1 MRLHK
6 VSLENYRFFEN
17 QEFDFKGK
25 NVLLYGE
32 NGSGKSSLFYAL
44 NKFFQYYKNPINAKE
59 NIKKAKNIFVSD
71 EKLPKITMTFDDG
84 NIELTE
90 SGISNEAH
98 KTDISTIGETKLF
111 LTYKDIYRLNNL
123 FKKELTYL
131 EFKELFEALFYSE
144 LHDNFK
150 SLEESLAR
158 IKEFIKEN
166 RADFEDKVN
175 EIIKTI
181 LDFNETWT
189 YELEHIAKID
199 SIDKD
204 VLPNMYDTVYYLSSE
219 YESNLGSRIE
229 DLKLYFGFYESLS
242 FERSEIG
249 EALSKLESIAEEISH
264 YTEENNRYEDAI
276 VINNKE
282 LIESNGELDGL
293 LETLNPTTEFAALWN
308 QCRSHTASINQ
319 QINSKLASLKDKIN
333 ELLIFLGANIKIEAI
348 SQKDYIKFDIDFIF
362 GKVVQSVDFT
372 LKYQD
377 KTLDN
382 HSENLNEAKISALNT
397 AIYFSSV
404 LEKQPQFPV
413 LVLDDLLISLD
424 MNNREKVLE
433 LLLNQTYFG
442 ENYQIIIFTHDRA
455 FFEMARYKFDFM
467 QKNKWHHIEMFLDEA
482 NGYEKAFVKNHEGY
496 LELAKGHFK
505 NKDYPA
511 TANYLRKEVE
521 KIFSEKLNLNKLE
534 SVVELARK
542 AENHKK
548 FEKMFAPLIT
558 ALHAFS
564 NCEHIPPDKKEEKC
578 KEFASK
584 VLVAV
589 EAVQNIAQEHDFY
602 DINGIKDKILNPQS
616 HYDSSEPLYKKEL
629 EDAIKAIESLQ
640 TSIGEII

>member
-44 NKFFQYYKNPINAKE
+44 NKFFQYYKNPNIAKE
-59 NIKKAKNIFVSD
+59 NIQKAKNIFLVND
-71 EKLPKITMTFDDG
+71 ELPKITLTFDDG

-90 SGISNEAH
+90 SGLNSEAH

-123 FKKELTYL
+123 FKKELTYF
-131 EFKELFEALFYSE
+131 EFKELFEALFYSDIHYKFE
-144 LHDNFK
+144 SFEEN
-150 SLEESLAR
+150 LEQ

-166 RADFEDKVN
+166 RSDFEDKVN

-181 LDFNETWT
+181 LSFQNNWIK
-189 YELEHIAKID
+189 ELEPKEDHY
-199 SIDKD
+199 DK
-204 VLPNMYDTVYYLSSE
+204 VFYISSE
-219 YESNLGSRIE
+219 YESKFNSRIE
-229 DLKLYFGFYESLS
+229 GLKLYFGFYESLS
-242 FERSEIG
+242 FERSEVQ

-264 YTEENNRYEDAI
+264 YTEENDRYEDVV

-293 LETLNPTTEFAALWN
+293 LETLNSATEFAAFWN
-308 QCRSHTASINQ
+308 QCQSHTASINQ
-319 QINSKLASLKDKIN
+319 QINSKLASLQDKIN
-333 ELLIFLGANIKIEAI
+333 ELLVFLGANIKIEAI

-404 LEKQPQFPV
+404 LEKQPQYPI

-424 MNNREKVLE
+424 MSNREKVLE
-433 LLLNQTYFG
+433 LLLNPTYFG

-455 FFEMARYKFDFM
+455 FFEMAKKKFDFV
-467 QKNKWHHIEMFLDEA
+467 QKDKWHDVEMFLDLDA
-482 NGYEKAFVKNHEGY
+482 TSGIEKAFVKNHQGY
-496 LELAKGHFK
+496 LELAKGHFQ

-521 KIFSEKLNLNKLE
+521 KIFSEKMNLNKLE

-542 AENHKK
+542 AGNHKK
-548 FEKMFAPLIT
+548 FEKMFVPLLT
-558 ALHAFS
+558 ALQAFS
-564 NCEHIPPDKKEEKC
+564 HCEEIPADKKEEKC
-578 KEFASK
+578 KEFANS
-584 VLVAV
+584 VLAAVVAI
-589 EAVQNIAQEHDFY
+589 QNIAQEDDFY

-616 HYDSSEPLYKKEL
+616 HYDASEPLYKKEL
-629 EDAIKAIESLQ
+629 EDAIKAIENLQ
-640 TSIGEII
+640 ASIGEII